1 MLNQR
6 SYQQSQEAEPEDRST
21 PGNRKLRLLI
31 RCPDQKG
38 LVAAISSF
46 FEEHHGNILRID
58 QYLQPGH
65 EGRFFLRMEID
76 DEGFDLG
83 PEEFRQQFIF
93 LARQYDLGWRLS
105 YSDSPKRV
113 AIMVSKYDHCLIDLL
128 WRWDAGEL
136 EAEIPLI
143 ISNHPDLASRAEAYG
158 LPYHHLPVTKETKA
172 EQEAKIL
179 GLLAEHEIDLIVLA
193 RYMQILSPKVVDAYP
208 GRIINIH
215 HSFLPAFAGANPY
228 HRAHER
234 GVKMVGATGHYV
246 TEDLDAGPIICQDV
260 AHVTHWDTA
269 EDMVR
274 IGRDVERHVLS
285 QAVRWHLEDRVL
297 VGGDRTVVFT

>member
-1 MLNQR
+1 MTK
-6 SYQQSQEAEPEDRST
+6 QSNVHRGQD
-21 PGNRKLRLLI
+21 PGLDMYPKPADHKLRLLI

-46 FEEHHGNILRID
+46 FEKYHGNILRID

-83 PEEFRQQFIF
+83 PEEFRQQFVP
-93 LARQYDLGWRLS
+93 LAHEYDLDWRLS
-105 YSDSPKRV
+105 YSGTPKRV
-113 AIMVSKYDHCLIDLL
+113 AILVSKYDHCLIDLL

-136 EAEIPLI
+136 EAEIPLV
-143 ISNHPDLASRAEAYG
+143 ISNHPDLASRAEIYG
-158 LPYHHLPVTKETKA
+158 LPFHHLPVTKETKA

-179 GLLAEHEIDLIVLA
+179 SLLAEHEIDLIVLA
-193 RYMQILSPKVVDAYP
+193 RYMQILSSEVVDAYP

-228 HRAHER
+228 HRARER
-234 GVKMVGATGHYV
+234 GVKLIGATGHYV

-274 IGRDVERHVLS
+274 IGRDVERHVLAR
-285 QAVRWHLEDRVL
+285 AVRWHLEDRVL
-297 VGGDRTVVFT
+297 VGRDRTVVFT

>member
-1 MLNQR
+1 MINR
-6 SYQQSQEAEPEDRST
+6 GNVQQNPKAEPDSGLA
-21 PGNRKLRLLI
+21 PKGHKLRLLI

-46 FEEHHGNILRID
+46 FEKYHGNILRID
-58 QYLQPGH
+58 QYLQPGQ

-76 DEGFDLG
+76 DEGFDFD
-83 PEEFRQQFIF
+83 PEEFRQQFVP
-93 LARQYDLGWRLS
+93 LARQYDLDWRLS
-105 YSDSPKRV
+105 YSDIPKRM

-143 ISNHPDLASRAEAYG
+143 ISNHPDLASRAEVYG
-158 LPYHHLPVTKETKA
+158 LPFHHLPVTKETKA

-179 GLLAEHEIDLIVLA
+179 GLLSEHEIDLIVLA

-234 GVKMVGATGHYV
+234 GVKMVGATSHYV
-246 TEDLDAGPIICQDV
+246 TEDLDAGSIICQDV

-285 QAVRWHLEDRVL
+285 KAVRWHLEDRVL
-297 VGGDRTVVFT
+297 VGGHRTVVFT